1 MILFGN
7 FLAAAAR
14 ILHLVLMVYL
24 WIVIFRAVLSWVNV
38 PSLYPIM
45 VVLYRL
51 TEPVLAPVR
60 RLVSPR
66 RLGGLDIS
74 PIIVCLAIIFI
85 DSFLV
90 NSMAIYAR
98 NLLRGAAEVSF

>member
-1 MILFGN
+1 MILYGN
-7 FLAAAAR
+7 LLAALAR
-14 ILHLVLMVYL
+14 ILHIILMIYL
-24 WIVIFRAVLSWVNV
+24 WIVIFRAILSWVHV
-38 PSLYPIM
+38 PSLYPIL

-51 TEPVLAPVR
+51 TEPALAPVR

-74 PIIVCLAIIFI
+74 PIIVCLAILFV

-98 NLLRGAAEVSF
+98 HLLRGAEVSF

>member
-14 ILHLVLMVYL
+14 IIHLVLMVYL

-38 PSLYPIM
+38 PSLYPVM
-45 VVLYRL
+45 VILYRL

-60 RLVSPR
+60 RLVPPR

-74 PIIVCLAIIFI
+74 PIIVCLGIIFI
-85 DSFLV
+85 DSFMV

-98 NLLRGAAEVSF
+98 HLLRGTEVSF